1 MERWRGGE
9 VERWRGGEHSLAE
22 RSGWNEMQMRTSVEV
37 RGGAGGGWRPKK
49 FVWPCMLETGCDIQ
63 KKVNG
68 TKGLEEFV
76 CNV

>member
-1 MERWRGGE
+1 
-9 VERWRGGEHSLAE
+9 
-22 RSGWNEMQMRTSVEV
+22 
-37 RGGAGGGWRPKK
+37 
-49 FVWPCMLETGCDIQ
+49 LETGCDIQ